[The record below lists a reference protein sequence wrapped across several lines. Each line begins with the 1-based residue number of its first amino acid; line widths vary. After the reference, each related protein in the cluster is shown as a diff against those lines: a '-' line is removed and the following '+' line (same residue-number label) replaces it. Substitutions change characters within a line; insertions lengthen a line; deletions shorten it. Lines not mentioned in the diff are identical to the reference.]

1 MKVKVPRDYHQM
13 SQSQKKRIENYIVEM
28 ATEAARKQEEHDCRV
43 VLDLY
48 MKMMCCVLHD
58 AFGFGERRL
67 VRFIANHKRVFARQ
81 NKLVSRGEQIGYL
94 NTRMAEIFKK
104 DGFPQQFIDDIVG
117 EVEIV
122 DAEERK
128 GEQYETE
135 RNPIRDS
142 N

>member
-122 DAEERK
+122 DAPKE
-128 GEQYETE
+128 G
-135 RNPIRDS
+135 NDG
-142 N
+142 

>member
-58 AFGFGERRL
+58 AFGFGEKRL
-67 VRFIANHKRVFARQ
+67 TRFIGNHKRVFARQ
-81 NKLVSRGEQIGYL
+81 NKLVTRGEQIGYL

-122 DAEERK
+122 DASKEVK
-128 GEQYETE
+128 DG
-135 RNPIRDS
+135 
-142 N
+142 

>member
-122 DAEERK
+122 DAPKEEK
-128 GEQYETE
+128 DG
-135 RNPIRDS
+135 
-142 N
+142 

>member
-1 MKVKVPRDYHQM
+1 MNVKVPKDYHQM

-81 NKLVSRGEQIGYL
+81 NKLVTRGLQIDYL
-94 NTRMAEIFKK
+94 NKRMAEIFKK

-122 DAEERK
+122 EAKEVDDGGVR
-128 GEQYETE
+128 
-135 RNPIRDS
+135 
-142 N
+142 

>member
-81 NKLVSRGEQIGYL
+81 NKLVSRGLQIDYL

-122 DAEERK
+122 DAPKEEND
-128 GEQYETE
+128 G
-135 RNPIRDS
+135 
-142 N
+142 

>member
-1 MKVKVPRDYHQM
+1 MKAKVPRDYHQM
-13 SQSQKKRIENYIVEM
+13 SPAQKKRIENYIVEM

-122 DAEERK
+122 DAPKEDTDGK
-128 GEQYETE
+128 
-135 RNPIRDS
+135 
-142 N
+142 

>member
-1 MKVKVPRDYHQM
+1 MKVKVPKDYHQM

-58 AFGFGERRL
+58 AFGFGEKRL
-67 VRFIANHKRVFARQ
+67 TRFIANHKRVFARQ

-122 DAEERK
+122 DAKEVDD
-128 GEQYETE
+128 G
-135 RNPIRDS
+135 
-142 N
+142 

>member
-1 MKVKVPRDYHQM
+1 MNVKVPKDYHQM

-58 AFGFGERRL
+58 AFGFGEKRL

-94 NTRMAEIFKK
+94 NKRMAEIFKK

-122 DAEERK
+122 DAPKEE
-128 GEQYETE
+128 
-135 RNPIRDS
+135 D
-142 N
+142 

>member
-1 MKVKVPRDYHQM
+1 MKAKVPRDYHQM
-13 SQSQKKRIENYIVEM
+13 SPAQKKRIENYIVEM

-122 DAEERK
+122 DAPKE
-128 GEQYETE
+128 G
-135 RNPIRDS
+135 D
-142 N
+142 

>member
-58 AFGFGERRL
+58 AFGFGEKRL

-94 NTRMAEIFKK
+94 DRRMAEIFKK
-104 DGFPQQFIDDIVG
+104 DGFPQKFIDDIVG

-122 DAEERK
+122 DAPKEGK
-128 GEQYETE
+128 DG
-135 RNPIRDS
+135 
-142 N
+142 

>member
-1 MKVKVPRDYHQM
+1 MKAKVPRDYHQM
-13 SQSQKKRIENYIVEM
+13 SPAQKKRIEDYIVEM

-58 AFGFGERRL
+58 AFGFGEKRL
-67 VRFIANHKRVFARQ
+67 TRFIGNHKRVFARQ
-81 NKLVSRGEQIGYL
+81 NKLVTRGEQIGYL

-122 DAEERK
+122 DAPEE
-128 GEQYETE
+128 G
-135 RNPIRDS
+135 D
-142 N
+142 